1 MDGGM
6 KLPVNFQRVRV
17 FGHTT
22 GDRAAANGWNVQV
35 GNKAAFIPR
44 PKAKIPGFV
53 RRRLE
58 AVLGISAKPPKSEED
73 MFTARA
79 RKSAQAKRA
88 GHNAYAQSKA
98 NGVKITVP
106 WARPRTLAKI
116 LSEERTME
124 IAAKWQ
130 RMGEF
135 RK

>member
-1 MDGGM
+1 M

-17 FGHTT
+17 FGHTK
-22 GDRAAANGWNVQV
+22 GNRAAANGWNVQV

-58 AVLGISAKPPKSEED
+58 AVLGISSKPPKSQDD
-73 MFTARA
+73 MVTARA
-79 RKSAQAKRA
+79 RKSAHMKRA
-88 GHNAYAQSKA
+88 ARNLFAQNKA
-98 NGVKITVP
+98 NGVVMTVP
-106 WARPRTLAKI
+106 WARPRTLSAI
-116 LSEERTME
+116 LAEERTMD

-135 RK
+135 RR